1 MGSGFKNFTAA
12 SVLTA
17 SDVNNYL
24 MEQSVMTF
32 ASTGARD
39 VQVTA
44 PEDGMVAYVTADDCL
59 YLYETIS
66 AVSAWRRFTASVPH
80 TNVAR
85 RTIANAQSVSSATYA
100 DLSATDKTALTIS
113 FTKYRPDTK
122 LVVQMSTTVVSGA
135 GTGVIFKTG
144 LSVNGT
150 TYDVVNT
157 VVASTFFRYF
167 NSGVAEITGIPVGTY
182 SVFPQ
187 WKSASGASTN
197 QFFVTDDFISYSI
210 TETL

>member
-1 MGSGFKNFTAA
+1 MGSGFKTFTAA

-17 SDVNNYL
+17 ADLNNFCQS
-24 MEQSVMTF
+24 QSVMYF
-32 ASTGARD
+32 ATTAARD
-39 VQVTA
+39 TA
-44 PEDGMVAYVTADDCL
+44 ITSPVDGMVAYIGADDCL

-80 TNVAR
+80 TSVAR
-85 RTIANAQSVSSATYA
+85 RVIANNQSVSSATYA

-135 GTGVIFKTG
+135 GTSVIFKTG
-144 LSVNGT
+144 LSVNGS
-150 TYDVVNT
+150 TYDVV
-157 VVASTFFRYF
+157 STAIAATFSRYF

-182 SVFPQ
+182 NVFPQ

-197 QFFVTDDFISYSI
+197 QFFLNDDFISYSI